1 MNISKR
7 CVGGSHCVNEARRR
21 VSFTEDFQEKKIF
34 SISKEFHISRTQPH
48 VEMIRDLIGPHIFFF
63 IFAVHPFNNST
74 SSFGRSIQ
82 SIAILQGLNLYPISA
97 RSSTLEA
104 SAVIGAIETQ
114 NIEFNFC

>member
-48 VEMIRDLIGPHIFFF
+48 VEMIRDLIARTFSFSFSPF
-63 IFAVHPFNNST
+63 ILSTIPPLHLAGVFN
-74 SSFGRSIQ
+74 Q
-82 SIAILQGLNLYPISA
+82 LQFYKA
-97 RSSTLEA
+97 
-104 SAVIGAIETQ
+104 
-114 NIEFNFC
+114 